1 MMKYARLGSLA
12 LFAVLATGCA
22 DDTMLRPDLAGSVN
36 AAMGKNASGGY
47 EYDVINVPGATLTQ
61 VWRMNARGEFV
72 GRYIVGGR
80 TYGFLFRGGEFEQI
94 EIPGATVTV
103 ANGINERG
111 DIVGTYVED
120 GVIRGFLLSR
130 GTLTTV
136 EFPDAAVTRLWDINA
151 NGVASGDYQ
160 LTSPGTT
167 YTFTWQNGTFTP
179 VTLPNSTMSAGYG
192 INNQGA
198 VAGHYRLA
206 DASQPSGSTK
216 MMGFIWHNG
225 SVTHVNHPS
234 SGAGMSCLQAVG
246 VHGEGVGHW
255 LNPQDG
261 IVYGFV
267 WHKGQFG
274 PNLRVP
280 EAPSTFPLT
289 ITPTGV
295 IAGYFIDAGGVNRG
309 FIASP
314 RNPAGR

>member
-1 MMKYARLGSLA
+1 MKRSRLGSLA
-12 LFAVLATGCA
+12 VLAVLAGGCA
-22 DDTMLRPDLAGSVN
+22 DDAVLRPDMPAAID
-36 AAMGKNASGGY
+36 AAMSRNTSGGY
-47 EYDVINVPGATLTQ
+47 DYQVVNVPGAVLTQ

-72 GRYIVGGR
+72 GRYATDGR
-80 TYGFLFRGGEFEQI
+80 TYGFLFRNGDFEQI
-94 EIPGATVTV
+94 AIEGATVTV

-111 DIVGTYVED
+111 DIAGTYIVG
-120 GVIRGFLLSR
+120 GVIRGYVLSR
-130 GTLTTV
+130 GNITTV
-136 EFPDAAVTRLWDINA
+136 EVPGAAATRLWDINA
-151 NGVASGDYQ
+151 SGVASGDYQ

-167 YTFTWQNGTFTP
+167 YTFTWHNGNFTY

-198 VAGHYRLA
+198 VVGHYRLA
-206 DASQPSGSTK
+206 DPSQPSGSTK

-234 SGAGMSCLQAVG
+234 SGPGMSCLQGSG
-246 VHGEGVGHW
+246 VHGEAVGHW

-267 WHKGQFG
+267 WHKGEYG

-280 EAPSTFPLT
+280 GAPSTFPLT
-289 ITPTGV
+289 ITATGV
-295 IAGYFIDAGGVNRG
+295 IGGYFVDAIGITHG
-309 FIASP
+309 FLATP